1 MVGPGEIAGTLA
13 IVLAA
18 VALVRPAAAQEEG
31 AEPAAGKVPEG
42 LAGPS
47 ARARG
52 EGAAA
57 PAPAGSAT
65 GDAAT
70 GGSGE
75 APPGAATGAAA
86 TAAEPAGAVGGY
98 SWSDRPR
105 ARARARPRAASVI
118 HHYPPGTPIATYP
131 GFRMLSGG
139 ESLVWLSVSR
149 AVPVR
154 AERSAGRVVYSL
166 EGARVEVRNNTNALV
181 TTHFP
186 SPVSRVQL
194 VPTATGMQLVVELR
208 EPVELTHTV
217 SSGPRGTMILRVEAP
232 PSAVTPATVAVTTA
246 PEPPAV
252 SAEGEASAEAEGSV
266 AVSGEGRAS
275 ARASA
280 SGRASVKVG
289 KGERKKR
296 KKRR

>member
-1 MVGPGEIAGTLA
+1 MRKGRLA

-18 VALVRPAAAQEEG
+18 VALARPAAAQEEG
-31 AEPAAGKVPEG
+31 AGTAAGKVPEG

-52 EGAAA
+52 EGAPAPSETATGAPVASSAVPGAA
-57 PAPAGSAT
+57 PA
-65 GDAAT
+65 D
-70 GGSGE
+70 
-75 APPGAATGAAA
+75 
-86 TAAEPAGAVGGY
+86 AEPPGAVGGY
-98 SWSDRPR
+98 SWSDKPR
-105 ARARARPRAASVI
+105 ARAKARPRGPSTI
-118 HHYPPGTPIATYP
+118 RHYPPGTPIATYP
-131 GFRMLSGG
+131 GFRMLPGG
-139 ESLVWLSVSR
+139 QSLVWLSVSR

-217 SSGPRGTMILRVEAP
+217 SSGPRGAMILRVEAP
-232 PSAVTPATVAVTTA
+232 PSAAAPVATVGTAA

-252 SAEGEASAEAEGSV
+252 VAEDEASAEAQGSV
-266 AVSGEGRAS
+266 AASGEGRVS

-280 SGRASVKVG
+280 SARASVKVG